1 MSEKGDKQDKNKFDW
16 LKEYQ
21 WQKGQSGNP
30 NGRPKE
36 KTLKEYAREFLS
48 NMSEEARIDYLKG
61 LSPEIVWKMAEGNP
75 AQDVDHTTK
84 GKELPSPI
92 IYVSTDN
99 SDEQSNSS
107 QEEN

>member
-1 MSEKGDKQDKNKFDW
+1 MDESTDKQHTNKFDW

-30 NGRPKE
+30 KGRPKE
-36 KTLKEYAREFLS
+36 RTLKEYAREFLS
-48 NMSEEARIDYLKG
+48 NMSEDARVEYLKG
-61 LSPEIVWKMAEGNP
+61 LNPEIVWKMAEGNP

-92 IYVSTDN
+92 LYVPTNNSNNEGNST
-99 SDEQSNSS
+99 
-107 QEEN
+107 EEAN